1 MSRVSEATVADWSF
15 LQRPDVCDGISRI
28 ARRDAEAAG
37 VDGEDLLQDLR
48 LWLAVRPE
56 EQVGDDEVVVLRVN
70 NAAQSFRRKAAS
82 RRKVATFATFVPY
95 LESDC
100 E

>member
-37 VDGEDLLQDLR
+37 VDEGDLLQDLR

-56 EQVGDDEVVVLRVN
+56 KQVGDDVVVVLRVK

-82 RRKVATFATFVPY
+82 RREAVTFVPY